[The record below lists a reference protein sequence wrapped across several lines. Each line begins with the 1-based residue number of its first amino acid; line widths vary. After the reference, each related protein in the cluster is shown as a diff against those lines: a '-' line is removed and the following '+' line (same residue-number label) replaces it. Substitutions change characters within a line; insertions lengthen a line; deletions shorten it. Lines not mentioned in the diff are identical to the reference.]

1 MVRILVEGEGSRA
14 IELCLRAALGERAD
28 EEQWLISAV
37 KLPARWVVS
46 FLVSPD
52 DRLGGYT
59 WCGPAHQVRAAIE
72 DVLRDAGLGELT
84 KAQSRQA
91 ALACEQAF

>member
-52 DRLGGYT
+52 DRLAGYS
-59 WCGPAHQVRAAIE
+59 WCGPAHQVRRAVE
-72 DVLRDAGLGELT
+72 DALRMAGLSELT
-84 KAQSRQA
+84 KKESRLA
-91 ALACEQAF
+91 TLACEHVF